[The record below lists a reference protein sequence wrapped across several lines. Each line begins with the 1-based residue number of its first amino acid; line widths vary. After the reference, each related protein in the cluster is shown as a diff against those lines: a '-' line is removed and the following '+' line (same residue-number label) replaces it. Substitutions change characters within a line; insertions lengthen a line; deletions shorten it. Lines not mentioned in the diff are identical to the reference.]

1 MYQVTSKT
9 EFETVTFDFTN
20 EIEIET
26 TWNQL
31 SDIGRIVIPR
41 NINFVDDT
49 GKPIDNVSSGEN
61 AVFKR
66 GDSVRI
72 QMGYDRNLV
81 ERFNGVIA
89 TVSNKFPIEMELD
102 DAMWHLKQNE
112 FTFTMDNPTLDE
124 LLKKVIPAGVD
135 YEVTKQ
141 QTIGEFRVTGAS
153 TAVVLDE
160 LRKKHKIFS
169 WFRGGKLYIG
179 LSYVPELQK
188 RHQFTIHDDVIDA
201 DGLKFINAFDR
212 KIKVKA
218 VSIQDD
224 NSKVEATAGDADG
237 QLRTLHFNG
246 IDDENELL
254 KIAESHVDDYK
265 FDGFDG
271 SFQTFGHQFVE
282 HGDIVELTNPKIP
295 EHDGAYI
302 VEKVVTRCGMGGIRQ
317 DITIKQ
323 KVA

>member
-20 EIEIET
+20 DIEIESSY
-26 TWNQL
+26 NQL
-31 SDIGRIVIPR
+31 SDTGRVTIPR
-41 NINFVDDT
+41 NINFVDDK
-49 GKPIDNVSSGEN
+49 GEPINDVAKGEN

-72 QMGYDRNLV
+72 QMGYNHELV

-89 TVSNKFPIEMELD
+89 TVSNKFPIEIGLD
-102 DAMWHLKQNE
+102 DEMWHLKQNS

-124 LLKKVIPAGVD
+124 LLKKVIPDGVE
-135 YEVTKQ
+135 YKVTKQ
-141 QTIGEFRVTGAS
+141 QTIGEFRVTDGS

-160 LRKKHKIFS
+160 LRKKHRVFS
-169 WFRGGKLYIG
+169 WFRGGVLYIG
-179 LSYVPELQK
+179 LSYVPDLQK
-188 RHQFTIHDDVIDA
+188 RHKFTIHDDVIDA
-201 DGLKFINAFDR
+201 DSLKWVNAFDR

-254 KIAESHVDDYK
+254 KIAESHVDEYK

-271 SFQTFGHQFVE
+271 SFETFGHQFVE

-295 EHDGAYI
+295 EQNGSYI
-302 VEKVVTRCGMGGIRQ
+302 VEKVVTTCGMGGIRQ
-317 DITIKQ
+317 SISIKQ
-323 KVA
+323 QTS